1 MSFEPSRKI
10 QAHPYARS
18 LGVLTAHCSKLKD
31 YTGTDVFLAGLKN
44 GIFTTVAAAFSQT
57 ASIVI
62 SSCSL
67 VPSFECSVSTL
78 ANAINFFSTGDHVV
92 EVAFPTCRLPAY
104 TGTCTREVWLGA
116 L

>member
-1 MSFEPSRKI
+1 MS
-10 QAHPYARS
+10 
-18 LGVLTAHCSKLKD
+18 GVIGCSPLMAHCSPLT
-31 YTGTDVFLAGLKN
+31 YTGTAVFLAGLKN
-44 GIFTTVAAAFSQT
+44 GIFTTVAAAFSRT

-92 EVAFPTCRLPAY
+92 EVAFPTWRLPAY
-104 TGTCTREVWLGA
+104 TGTCTRDVWVGA
-116 L
+116 LGVNEIGRA